1 MIEMGNVTLS
11 GGWFKMGADDGPHLE
26 DGEGPVRN
34 IWLNPF
40 KISKTAVSNKEFKE
54 FIDATGYKT
63 VAEEIGTSFVF
74 FKFLKDPDQYESSN
88 LSPIWRSVPNA
99 SWSSPEGPKSNFLT
113 RLDHPVVHIS
123 IRDALA
129 FCEWKNCRLLTEAE
143 WEYSARGGTVSEK
156 FPWGNSLKLNNQKMA
171 NTWDGDFPNV
181 KYDSFKDRGLS
192 LIHI

>member
-11 GGWFKMGADDGPHLE
+11 GGWFKMGADDGPHRE
-26 DGEGPVRN
+26 DGEGPIRN

-74 FKFLKDPDQYESSN
+74 FKFLKNPDQYDSSN

-99 SWSSPEGPKSNFLT
+99 SLSSPEGGNSNFLK
-113 RLDHPVVHIS
+113 RFDHPVVHIS

-129 FCEWKNCRLLTEAE
+129 VCEWRNCRFLTEAA
-143 WEYSARGGTVSEK
+143 W
-156 FPWGNSLKLNNQKMA
+156 
-171 NTWDGDFPNV
+171 
-181 KYDSFKDRGLS
+181 
-192 LIHI
+192 